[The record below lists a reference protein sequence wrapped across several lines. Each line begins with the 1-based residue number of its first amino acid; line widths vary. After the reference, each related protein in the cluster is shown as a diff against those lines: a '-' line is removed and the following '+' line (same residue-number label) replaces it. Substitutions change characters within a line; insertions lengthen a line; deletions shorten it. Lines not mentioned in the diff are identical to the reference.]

1 MRSPQISRRANDM
14 PPSPIRKLVPFADE
28 AKKRGVK
35 IYHLNIGQPDIP
47 TPPEFMNAVRNYQ
60 EEVLA
65 YGNSKGS
72 QRFLSGLVEY
82 YRRRDIQVKEEE
94 IQVTTGG
101 SEAIIFA
108 MVCVADVGDE
118 IIVFEPFYTNYNGFA
133 QMADVKLVPVTLQA
147 ENGFHLPPAEKIEEK
162 ITSKTRAILICSPNN
177 PTGTVYTREEMEMIA
192 KIAKEHDLFVL
203 SDEVY
208 REFIYE
214 GKHTSI
220 MNIEGISDRAVLLDS
235 VSKRFSACGA
245 RIGCMV
251 SKNQEVTDAALRM
264 GQARLCS
271 PSIEQ
276 FGAASAL
283 EIEDD
288 YFDKMAEEYKR
299 RRDTVYDELMKIP
312 GVVCLKPSG
321 AFYIMAKLPVKDI
334 ENFAK
339 WMLTDFNL
347 DGETTMIAPGPGF
360 YATPGK
366 GEDEARIA
374 YVLNVDDLKKA
385 MRILAKGIEAYNVR
399 HSTVDRRPSTVD
411 RKSST
416 ENN

>member
-1 MRSPQISRRANDM
+1 MSQPRISQRATDM

-28 AKKRGVK
+28 AKKRGIK

-47 TPPEFMNAVRNYQ
+47 TPPEFMNAVRSYR

-65 YGNSKGS
+65 YGHSKGS
-72 QRFLSGLVEY
+72 QKLLSALVRY
-82 YRRRDIQVKEEE
+82 YAGKGIQVEEKDVQ
-94 IQVTTGG
+94 ITTGG

-108 MVCVADVGDE
+108 MICVADTGDE
-118 IIVFEPFYTNYNGFA
+118 IVVFEPFYTNYNGFA
-133 QMADVKLVPVTLQA
+133 QMADVNLVPVTLEA
-147 ENGFHLPPAEKIEEK
+147 EDGFHLPSRSRIEEK
-162 ITSKTRAILICSPNN
+162 ITSRTRAVLICSPNN
-177 PTGTVYTREEMEMIA
+177 PTGTVYSHDELQMTAEIA
-192 KIAKEHDLFVL
+192 KKHDLFLL

-220 MNIEGISDRAVLLDS
+220 MHIPGISERAVILDS

-245 RIGCMV
+245 RIGCLV
-251 SKNQEVTDAALRM
+251 SKNQAVMDAALRM

-276 FGAASAL
+276 HGAASAL
-283 EIEDD
+283 EIADEYYDR
-288 YFDKMAEEYKR
+288 MAAEYKR
-299 RRDTVYDELMKIP
+299 RRDTVYNELMKIP
-312 GVVCLKPSG
+312 GVVCLKPGG

-334 ENFAK
+334 EDFCR
-339 WMLTDFNL
+339 WMLTDFDL

-366 GEDEARIA
+366 GQDEARIA
-374 YVLNVDDLKKA
+374 YVLNVEDLKKA
-385 MRILAKGIEAYNVR
+385 MRCLARGIEKYNVR
-399 HSTVDRRPSTVD
+399 PQAAVRPPSTE
-411 RKSST
+411 S
-416 ENN
+416 

>member
-1 MRSPQISRRANDM
+1 MAIPKISQRAKNM
-14 PPSPIRKLVPFADE
+14 PPSPIRKLVPLSDA
-28 AKKRGVK
+28 AKKKGIK
-35 IYHLNIGQPDIP
+35 IFHLNIGQPDIP
-47 TPPEFMNAVRNYQ
+47 TPLEFMNAVRNYS

-72 QRFLSGLVEY
+72 QKLLSGLVQY
-82 YRRRDIQVKEEE
+82 YKRKNILVEERD

-101 SEAIIFA
+101 SEALIFS
-108 MVCVADVGDE
+108 MICVAGVGDE
-118 IIVFEPFYTNYNGFA
+118 IIVFEPFYTNYNSFA
-133 QMADVKLVPVTLQA
+133 MMADMKLVPITLQA
-147 ENGFHLPPAEKIEEK
+147 ENGFHLPPKEKIEEK

-192 KIAKEHDLFVL
+192 QICKEHNLFVL

-208 REFIYE
+208 REFVYE

-220 MNIEGISDRAVLLDS
+220 MNISGIDDRSILLDS
-235 VSKRFSACGA
+235 ISKRYSACGA
-245 RIGCMV
+245 RIGCLV
-251 SKNQEVTDAALRM
+251 SKNQEVTDAALRL

-276 FGAASAL
+276 VGATAAL
-283 EIEDD
+283 AIQDD
-288 YFDKMAEEYKR
+288 YFEKMAEEYKR

-334 ENFAK
+334 EDFAR

-366 GEDEARIA
+366 GQNEARIA

-385 MRILAKGIEAYNVR
+385 MRALAKGIETYNK
-399 HSTVDRRPSTVD
+399 
-411 RKSST
+411 KS
-416 ENN
+416 

>member
-1 MRSPQISRRANDM
+1 MRSPKLSQRADDM
-14 PPSPIRKLVPFADE
+14 PPSPIRKLVPLADE
-28 AKKRGVK
+28 AKKRGIK

-47 TPPEFMNAVRNYQ
+47 TPPEFMNAVRNYS

-72 QRFLSGLVEY
+72 SEFLSGLVRY
-82 YRRRDIQVKEEE
+82 YQGQNIEVEEE
-94 IQVTTGG
+94 DIQVTTGG

-108 MVCVADVGDE
+108 MICVAGVGDE

-133 QMADVKLVPVTLQA
+133 QMADVRLVPVTLQA
-147 ENGFHLPPAEKIEEK
+147 ENGFHLSSRDDIEER

-177 PTGTVYTREEMEMIA
+177 PTGTVYTREEMEMVAEIS
-192 KIAKEHDLFVL
+192 KKHNLFVL

-208 REFIYE
+208 REFVYE

-220 MNIEGISDRAVLLDS
+220 MHIGEVSDRAILLDS
-235 VSKRFSACGA
+235 VSKRYSACGA
-245 RIGCMV
+245 RIGCLV
-251 SKNQEVTDAALRM
+251 SKNRQVTDAALRM

-283 EIEDD
+283 AIEDD
-288 YFDKMAEEYKR
+288 YFERMALEYQR

-312 GVVCLKPSG
+312 GAVCLKPSG
-321 AFYIMAKLPVKDI
+321 AFYVMAKLPVRDI
-334 ENFAK
+334 EDFCR
-339 WMLTDFNL
+339 WLLTDFSV
-347 DGETTMIAPGPGF
+347 DGQSTMIAPGPGF

-366 GEDEARIA
+366 GQDEARIA

-385 MRILAKGIEAYNVR
+385 MRILAKGVETYNG
-399 HSTVDRRPSTVD
+399 SRRTAN
-411 RKSST
+411 RR
-416 ENN
+416 

>member
-1 MRSPQISRRANDM
+1 MTIPKISQRAKNM
-14 PPSPIRKLVPFADE
+14 PPSPIRKLVPLSDA
-28 AKKRGVK
+28 AKKKGIK
-35 IYHLNIGQPDIP
+35 IFHLNIGQPDVP
-47 TPPEFMNAVRNYQ
+47 TPMEFMNAIRNYS

-65 YGNSKGS
+65 YGNSKGN
-72 QRFLSGLVEY
+72 QKLLSGLVQY
-82 YRRRDIQVKEEE
+82 YKRKNILVEERD

-101 SEAIIFA
+101 SEALIFA
-108 MVCVADVGDE
+108 MICVAGVGDE
-118 IIVFEPFYTNYNGFA
+118 IIVFEPFYTNYNSFA
-133 QMADVKLVPVTLQA
+133 MMADVKLAPVTLQA
-147 ENGFHLPPAEKIEEK
+147 ENGFHLPLKERIEEK

-192 KIAKEHDLFVL
+192 QICKEHNLFVL

-208 REFIYE
+208 REFVYE

-220 MNIEGISDRAVLLDS
+220 MNISGIDDRAILLDS
-235 VSKRFSACGA
+235 ISKRYSACGA
-245 RIGCMV
+245 RIGCLV
-251 SKNQEVTDAALRM
+251 SKNQEVTDAALRL

-276 FGAASAL
+276 VGATAAL
-283 EIEDD
+283 AIQDD
-288 YFDKMAEEYKR
+288 YFEKMAEEYKR

-334 ENFAK
+334 EDFAR

-366 GEDEARIA
+366 GQNEARIA

-385 MRILAKGIEAYNVR
+385 MRALAKGIETYNK
-399 HSTVDRRPSTVD
+399 
-411 RKSST
+411 KS
-416 ENN
+416 

>member
-1 MRSPQISRRANDM
+1 M
-14 PPSPIRKLVPFADE
+14 PPSPIRKLVPFAEE
-28 AKKRGVK
+28 AKKRGIK
-35 IYHLNIGQPDIP
+35 IYHLNIGQPDIV
-47 TPPEFMNAVRNYQ
+47 TPPEFMNAVRNYR

-72 QRFLSGLVEY
+72 GKYLSGLVQY
-82 YRRRDIQVKEEE
+82 YKRYGIRVEEKD

-101 SEAIIFA
+101 SEAIIFS
-108 MVCVADVGDE
+108 MICVSDAGDE

-133 QMADVKLVPVTLQA
+133 QMANVKLVPVTLQA
-147 ENGFHLPPAEKIEEK
+147 ENGFHLPWREKIEEK
-162 ITSKTRAILICSPNN
+162 ITSRTRALMICSPNN
-177 PTGTVYTREEMEMIA
+177 PTGTVYTKEEMEMIA
-192 KIAKEHDLFVL
+192 SIAKEHDLFVL

-220 MNIEGISDRAVLLDS
+220 LNIEEVSDRAVLMDS
-235 VSKRFSACGA
+235 VSKRYSACGA

-251 SKNQEVTDAALRM
+251 SKNQQVINAALRM

-283 EIEDD
+283 VIGED
-288 YFDKMAEEYKR
+288 YFEKMAEEYRR
-299 RRDTVYDELMKIP
+299 RRDAVYDELMKIP

-334 ENFAK
+334 EDFAK
-339 WMLTDFNL
+339 WMLTDFSL

-366 GEDEARIA
+366 GQDEARIA
-374 YVLNVDDLKKA
+374 YVLNVDDLKTA
-385 MRILAKGIEAYNVR
+385 MRIIAAGIETYNVR
-399 HSTVDRRPSTVD
+399 RSTVDRRPST
-411 RKSST
+411 
-416 ENN
+416 END

>member
-1 MRSPQISRRANDM
+1 MTTPRISKRAKDM
-14 PPSPIRKLVPFADE
+14 PPSPIRKLVPLADA
-28 AKKRGVK
+28 AKKKGIK
-35 IYHLNIGQPDIP
+35 IYHLNIGQPDIR
-47 TPPEFMNAVRNYQ
+47 TPMEFMNAVRNYN

-72 QRFLSGLVEY
+72 QKFLSGLVQY
-82 YRRRDIQVKEEE
+82 YKRRKILVEEKD

-101 SEAIIFA
+101 SEALIFA
-108 MVCVADVGDE
+108 MLCVAGVGDE
-118 IIVFEPFYTNYNGFA
+118 VIVFEPFYTNYNSFA
-133 QMADVKLVPVTLQA
+133 KMADVKLAPLTLQA
-147 ENGFHLPPAEKIEEK
+147 ENGFHLPSKEKIEEK

-192 KIAKEHDLFVL
+192 QICKEHNLFVL

-208 REFIYE
+208 REFVYE
-214 GKHTSI
+214 GTHTSI
-220 MNIEGISDRAVLLDS
+220 LNIEGISDRAILLDS
-235 VSKRFSACGA
+235 ISKRYSACGA
-245 RIGCMV
+245 RIGCLV
-251 SKNQEVTDAALRM
+251 SKNEEVMSAALRL

-276 FGAASAL
+276 FGATAAL
-283 EIEDD
+283 TIQDD
-288 YFDKMAEEYKR
+288 YFEKMAEEYKR

-334 ENFAK
+334 EDFAR

-347 DGETTMIAPGPGF
+347 DSETTMIAPGPGF

-366 GEDEARIA
+366 GQDEARIA

-385 MRILAKGIEAYNVR
+385 MRILAKGIEAYN
-399 HSTVDRRPSTVD
+399 
-411 RKSST
+411 K
-416 ENN
+416 

>member
-1 MRSPQISRRANDM
+1 MRLPLISRRANDM

-28 AKKRGVK
+28 AKKRGIK

-47 TPPEFMNAVRNYQ
+47 TPPEFMDAVRNYK

-72 QRFLSGLVEY
+72 QEFLSGLVRY
-82 YRRRDIQVKEEE
+82 YKRKSIQVEEKDIQ
-94 IQVTTGG
+94 ITTGG

-108 MVCVADVGDE
+108 MICVADVGHE
-118 IIVFEPFYTNYNGFA
+118 IVVFEPFYTNYNGFA
-133 QMADVKLVPVTLQA
+133 QMADVKLIPITLQA

-177 PTGTVYTREEMEMIA
+177 PTGTVYTRKEMEMIA
-192 KIAKEHDLFVL
+192 EISKKHDLFVL

-220 MNIEGISDRAVLLDS
+220 MNIQGISDRAILLDS

-251 SKNQEVTDAALRM
+251 SKNEGVMDAALRM

-276 FGAASAL
+276 FGATAAL
-283 EIEDD
+283 NITDD
-288 YFDKMAEEYKR
+288 YFEKMAAEYKR

-312 GVVCLKPSG
+312 GVVCLKPNG
-321 AFYIMAKLPVKDI
+321 AFYIMAKLPVEDI
-334 ENFAK
+334 EDFAR
-339 WMLTDFNL
+339 WMLTDFSW

-360 YATPGK
+360 YATSGR
-366 GEDEARIA
+366 GQDEARIA

-385 MRILAKGIEAYNVR
+385 MRILAKGIETYNKR
-399 HSTVDRRPSTVD
+399 
-411 RKSST
+411 
-416 ENN
+416 

>member
-1 MRSPQISRRANDM
+1 MSSRKTSRRALDM

-28 AKKRGVK
+28 AKRRGIK

-47 TPPEFMNAVRNYQ
+47 TPPEFMNAVRNYR

-65 YGNSKGS
+65 YGHSKGS
-72 QRFLSGLVEY
+72 REFLSALVEY
-82 YRRRDIQVKEEE
+82 YGRQGIQISQAD

-108 MVCVADVGDE
+108 MICVADAGDE

-133 QMADVKLVPVTLQA
+133 RMANVKLVPVTLQA
-147 ENGFHLPPAEKIEEK
+147 ETGFYLPSREQIEEK
-162 ITSKTRAILICSPNN
+162 ITPRTRAMLVCSPNN
-177 PTGTVYTREEMEMIA
+177 PTGTVYTRGEMEMIA
-192 KIAKEHDLFVL
+192 QIAKERDLFVL

-214 GKHTSI
+214 GEHTSI
-220 MNIEGISDRAVLLDS
+220 MHIEDIADRAVLLDS

-245 RIGCMV
+245 RIGCLV
-251 SKNQEVTDAALRM
+251 SKNQALVDAALRM

-276 FGAASAL
+276 HGATAAL
-283 EIEDD
+283 NLPQD
-288 YFDKMAEEYKR
+288 YFDRMAAEYKG
-299 RRDTVYDELMKIP
+299 RRDTVYDALMKIP
-312 GVVCLKPSG
+312 GAVCLKPKG
-321 AFYIMAKLPVKDI
+321 AFYIMTKLPVADI
-334 ENFAK
+334 EDFAR

-347 DGETTMIAPGPGF
+347 NGESTMIAPGPGF

-366 GEDEARIA
+366 GQDEARIA
-374 YVLNVDDLKKA
+374 YVLNVDDLKRA
-385 MRILAKGIEAYNVR
+385 MRALAEGVEIYN
-399 HSTVDRRPSTVD
+399 RR
-411 RKSST
+411 
-416 ENN
+416 

>member
-1 MRSPQISRRANDM
+1 MSMPKISQRAKNM
-14 PPSPIRKLVPFADE
+14 PASPIRKLVPLADQ
-28 AKKRGVK
+28 AKKRGIK

-47 TPPEFMNAVRNYQ
+47 TPLEFMNAVRNYS

-72 QRFLSGLVEY
+72 SGFLSGMVQYYKRKGIEVEEK
-82 YRRRDIQVKEEE
+82 D

-108 MVCVADVGDE
+108 MICVAGVSDE
-118 IIVFEPFYTNYNGFA
+118 IIIFEPFYTNYNSFT
-133 QMADVKLVPVTLQA
+133 MMTDTKLAPITLQA
-147 ENGFHLPPAEKIEEK
+147 ENGFHLPPKEKIEEK
-162 ITSKTRAILICSPNN
+162 ITSRTRAISICSPNN
-177 PTGTVYTREEMEMIA
+177 PTGTVYTKEEMEMIA
-192 KIAKEHDLFVL
+192 QICIENDLFVL

-220 MNIEGISDRAVLLDS
+220 MHVEGVEDRAILVDS
-235 VSKRFSACGA
+235 ISKRYSACGA
-245 RIGCMV
+245 RIGCLV
-251 SKNQEVTDAALRM
+251 SKNEEVMSAALRL

-276 FGAASAL
+276 FGATAAL
-283 EIEDD
+283 KIEDD
-288 YFDKMAEEYKR
+288 YFVKMAEEYKR

-312 GVVCLKPSG
+312 GVVCLKPKG

-334 ENFAK
+334 EDFSR

-366 GEDEARIA
+366 GQNEARIA
-374 YVLNVDDLKKA
+374 YVLNVEDLKKA
-385 MRILAKGIEAYNVR
+385 MRALAKGIETYN
-399 HSTVDRRPSTVD
+399 
-411 RKSST
+411 KI
-416 ENN
+416 

>member
-1 MRSPQISRRANDM
+1 MTPPHLSTRANDM

-28 AKKRGVK
+28 AKKKGVK

-47 TPPEFMNAVRNYQ
+47 TPPEFMDAVRNYK

-72 QRFLSGLVEY
+72 QKYLSGLVEY
-82 YRRRDIQVKEEE
+82 YKRKAIQVEEKD

-108 MVCVADVGDE
+108 MISVADAGDE

-133 QMADVKLVPVTLQA
+133 QMANVKLVPVTLRA
-147 ENGFHLPPAEKIEEK
+147 ENGFHLSPQEEIEEK
-162 ITSKTRAILICSPNN
+162 IASKTRAILICSPNN

-192 KIAKEHDLFVL
+192 EIAKKHDLFVL

-220 MNIEGISDRAVLLDS
+220 MHVEDISDRAILLDS
-235 VSKRFSACGA
+235 VSKRYSACGA

-251 SKNQEVTDAALRM
+251 SKNEQVIDAALRM

-283 EIEDD
+283 KIEDD
-288 YFDKMAEEYKR
+288 YFERMAAEYKR

-334 ENFAK
+334 EDFTK
-339 WMLTDFNL
+339 WMLTSFSL
-347 DGETTMIAPGPGF
+347 DGESTMIAPGPGF

-366 GEDEARIA
+366 GNDEARIA

-385 MRILAKGIEAYNVR
+385 MRILAKGIETYNKR
-399 HSTVDRRPSTVD
+399 
-411 RKSST
+411 
-416 ENN
+416 

>member
-1 MRSPQISRRANDM
+1 MRLPKLSRRANDM

-28 AKKRGVK
+28 AKKRGIR
-35 IYHLNIGQPDIP
+35 IYHLNIGQPDVP
-47 TPPEFMNAVRNYQ
+47 TPPEFMNAVRNYK

-72 QRFLSGLVEY
+72 QKFLSGLVQY
-82 YRRRDIQVKEEE
+82 YRRQGIQVEEKD

-108 MVCVADVGDE
+108 MICVADVGDE

-147 ENGFHLPPAEKIEEK
+147 ENGFHLPSREKMEEK
-162 ITSKTRAILICSPNN
+162 ITSRTRAILICSPNN

-192 KIAKEHDLFVL
+192 GISKKYNLFVL

-220 MNIEGISDRAVLLDS
+220 MNIAGISDQAILLDS
-235 VSKRFSACGA
+235 VSKRYSACGA

-251 SKNQEVTDAALRM
+251 SKNQEVMDVALRL

-276 FGAASAL
+276 FGATSAL
-283 EIEDD
+283 KIEDD
-288 YFDKMAEEYKR
+288 YFEKMAAEYKR

-334 ENFAK
+334 EDFAR
-339 WMLTDFNL
+339 WMLTDFSL

-360 YATPGK
+360 YATSGK
-366 GEDEARIA
+366 GQDEARIA
-374 YVLNVDDLKKA
+374 YVLNVDDLVKA
-385 MRILAKGIEAYNVR
+385 MRALAKGIETYNQR
-399 HSTVDRRPSTVD
+399 
-411 RKSST
+411 
-416 ENN
+416 

>member
-1 MRSPQISRRANDM
+1 MRLPKLSRRANDI
-14 PPSPIRKLVPFADE
+14 PPSPIRKLVPLADV
-28 AKKRGVK
+28 AKRRGVK
-35 IYHLNIGQPDIP
+35 IFHLNIGQPDIP
-47 TPPEFMNAVRNYQ
+47 TPPEFMNAVRNYN

-72 QRFLSGLVEY
+72 QKYLSGLVQY
-82 YRRRDIQVKEEE
+82 YKRKGIQVEEKD

-108 MVCVADVGDE
+108 MICVADVGDE
-118 IIVFEPFYTNYNGFA
+118 VIVFEPFYTNYNGFA
-133 QMADVKLVPVTLQA
+133 QMADVKLVPITLQA
-147 ENGFHLPPAEKIEEK
+147 ENGFHLPSGERIEEK
-162 ITSKTRAILICSPNN
+162 ITSRTRAILICSPNN

-192 KIAKEHDLFVL
+192 QISKKYNLFVL

-220 MNIEGISDRAVLLDS
+220 MHIEDISDRAILLDS
-235 VSKRFSACGA
+235 VSKRYSACGA

-251 SKNQEVTDAALRM
+251 SKNQEVMDTALRM

-276 FGAASAL
+276 FGATAAL
-283 EIEDD
+283 GITDD
-288 YFDKMAEEYKR
+288 YFEKMAAEYKR

-334 ENFAK
+334 EDFAK
-339 WMLTDFNL
+339 WMLTDYSL

-366 GEDEARIA
+366 GQDEARIA

-385 MRILAKGIEAYNVR
+385 MRILAKGIETYN
-399 HSTVDRRPSTVD
+399 SRRRTAD
-411 RKSST
+411 KR
-416 ENN
+416 

>member
-1 MRSPQISRRANDM
+1 MRSPKLSQRANDM

-28 AKKRGVK
+28 AKKRGIK

-47 TPPEFMNAVRNYQ
+47 TPPEFMDAVKNYK

-72 QRFLSGLVEY
+72 QKFLSGLVRY
-82 YRRRDIQVKEEE
+82 YKKRDIQVKEKD

-108 MVCVADVGDE
+108 MICVADVGDE

-133 QMADVKLVPVTLQA
+133 QMADVKLVPITLQA
-147 ENGFHLPPAEKIEEK
+147 ENGFHLPSREKIEEK
-162 ITSKTRAILICSPNN
+162 ITSRTRAN
-177 PTGTVYTREEMEMIA
+177 TREEMEMIA
-192 KIAKEHDLFVL
+192 QISKKYNLFVF

-220 MNIEGISDRAVLLDS
+220 MNIEGISDRAILLDS
-235 VSKRFSACGA
+235 VSKRYSACGA
-245 RIGCMV
+245 RIGCLV
-251 SKNQEVTDAALRM
+251 SKNEEVMDVALRL

-276 FGAASAL
+276 FGATSAL
-283 EIEDD
+283 KITDD
-288 YFDKMAEEYKR
+288 YFEKMAAEYKR
-299 RRDTVYDELMKIP
+299 RRDTVYEELMKIP

-334 ENFAK
+334 EDFSR
-339 WMLTDFNL
+339 WMLTDFSL

-360 YATPGK
+360 YATSGK
-366 GEDEARIA
+366 GQDEARIA
-374 YVLNVDDLKKA
+374 YVLNVEDLKKA
-385 MRILAKGIEAYNVR
+385 MRILAKGIETYNSSQR
-399 HSTVDRRPSTVD
+399 TADRR
-411 RKSST
+411 
-416 ENN
+416 

>member
-1 MRSPQISRRANDM
+1 MSSPRISQRANDM

-28 AKKRGVK
+28 AKKRGIK

-47 TPPEFMNAVRNYQ
+47 TPPEFMDAIRNYS

-65 YGNSKGS
+65 YGHSKGS
-72 QRFLSGLVEY
+72 QQYLSGLVQY
-82 YRRRDIQVKEEE
+82 YKRKGIQVEEKD

-108 MVCVADVGDE
+108 MICIAAVGDE

-133 QMADVKLVPVTLQA
+133 MMADVKLIPVTLQA
-147 ENGFHLPPAEKIEEK
+147 ENGFHLPQKEKIEEK
-162 ITSKTRAILICSPNN
+162 ITPRTRGILICSPNN
-177 PTGTVYTREEMEMIA
+177 PTGTLYTREEMEMIA
-192 KIAKEHDLFVL
+192 EISKRHDLFIL

-208 REFIYE
+208 REFVYE
-214 GKHTSI
+214 GEHTSI
-220 MNIEGISDRAVLLDS
+220 MHMQGISDRAIILDS
-235 VSKRFSACGA
+235 VSKRYSACGA

-251 SKNQEVTDAALRM
+251 SKNQEVISAALRM

-276 FGAASAL
+276 AGAASAL
-283 EIEDD
+283 KIGED
-288 YFDKMAEEYKR
+288 YFERMAAEYMR
-299 RRDTVYDELMKIP
+299 RRDTVCDELMKIP
-312 GVVCLKPSG
+312 GAMCLKPNG
-321 AFYIMAKLPVKDI
+321 AFYVMARLPVKDI
-334 ENFAK
+334 EDFSQ

-347 DGETTMIAPGPGF
+347 NGETTMIAPGPGF

-366 GEDEARIA
+366 GQDEARIA

-385 MRILAKGIEAYNVR
+385 MRIIAKGIETYNSSRQTPDSR
-399 HSTVDRRPSTVD
+399 HQRGD
-411 RKSST
+411 
-416 ENN
+416 N